1 MIRSMTGYSSLQR
14 QLPDMWLGLDIK
26 TLNHRSFDLRFH
38 SARSMAMME
47 VPIRERL
54 KAALHRGR
62 VEVYLRG
69 EAKFDSQV
77 QIASNPNL
85 ARRYADA
92 VLSIQEAVPEIA
104 SFPTDSLLN
113 MPGVLEVTEPE
124 IDTEEIRGPVLELLE
139 DCLQQTLEMRRRE
152 GEHLNTELRRILGKI
167 RELNAEIESHRSE
180 ILAAYREKLL
190 ERVEEWRE
198 EMSLDEHRVV
208 QEVALLADRSDIRE
222 ETARLDSHLDQFVA
236 ILDDGDGDT
245 PAGRRLDFLCQE
257 MFREVNTMGSKS
269 QALDIT
275 QVALALKS
283 RVDQLREQV
292 QNVE

>member
-54 KAALHRGR
+54 KATLHRGR

-77 QIASNPNL
+77 QIAANPNL

-124 IDTEEIRGPVLELLE
+124 IDTEEIRGPVMELLE

-152 GEHLNTELRRILGKI
+152 GKHLNTELRKILDKI
-167 RELNAEIESHRSE
+167 RGLNGEIEGHRSD

-198 EMSLDEHRVV
+198 ELSLDEHRVV

-222 ETARLDSHLDQFVA
+222 ETARLSSHLDQFLA

-269 QALDIT
+269 QALGIT